1 MKYLDDLVLWVQSHV
16 YRLRAVVP
24 GVVNAVATSNDR
36 EQMIDVQSATPDL
49 VAGEAAPTDI
59 TPDTPLLNM
68 TSGGFYVLMPVAAG
82 DEVLGLCADRATGD
96 WITTRTPGQVAEV
109 NGARAHVLSDMLALP
124 MSISAPSGAPTTW
137 SGLVIGGPEGPAIE
151 LADDGPLTLTK
162 QGVAVATVELTAA
175 GAIVITAAPGQSV
188 EAGGTA
194 SLAKYQ
200 QLVTAIDATLAAL
213 VAAGAGPA
221 FTGAGTAQTAWNA
234 AKAAIETVVTKGQ

>member
-49 VAGEAAPTDI
+49 VAGESAGPDI

-68 TSGGFYVLMPVAAG
+68 TSGGFYLLMPVAAG

-96 WITTRTPGQVAEV
+96 WITTRTPGQVDEV

-124 MSISAPSGAPTTW
+124 MAISAPSGAPATW

-151 LADDGPLTLTK
+151 LASDGPLTITK
-162 QGVAVATVELTAA
+162 QGVAVATITMDAA
-175 GAIVITAAPGQSV
+175 GAVIVEAAPGQKIQLGAVTKPTMNSDLLQALDAFANAV
-188 EAGGTA
+188 PIPNDGG
-194 SLAKYQ
+194 
-200 QLVTAIDATLAAL
+200 
-213 VAAGAGPA
+213 
-221 FTGAGTAQTAWNA
+221 
-234 AKAAIETVVTKGQ
+234 AAIHTAFKVAYQIVRPTLETVTVEVS